1 MSRRQQV
8 LVVTNGLLGGL
19 VAIGVT
25 ELRLLPGEFEFRL
38 GRAWLVWSPRD
49 RSDLPAFEVGTHDF
63 GEVLT
68 RLHTSHLPFRR
79 YWPGLEQLP
88 HGLTPDDY
96 LRDRCAGATV
106 EEWKALARAF
116 MDVS

>member
-1 MSRRQQV
+1 M

-25 ELRLLPGEFEFRL
+25 GLRLSPGEFEFRL
-38 GRAWLVWSPRD
+38 GRAWIVWSPRD
-49 RSDLPAFEVGTHDF
+49 RSDLPHFEVGTHDF
-63 GEVLT
+63 GEVLA
-68 RLHTSHLPFRR
+68 RLHASQSPFRR
-79 YWPGLEQLP
+79 YWPDLDPLPYGLA
-88 HGLTPDDY
+88 PDAY
-96 LRDRCAGATV
+96 LRERCAGASV